1 MQRKWRRS
9 WEQKKTSYSIGSSV
23 IKAAAKC
30 VLPPLVAAGI
40 LLSTAGPAFAL
51 PTNTVIVNGTATIT
65 QTNDTMDVNQGSR
78 KLIVNSDTFVINP
91 NETLNL
97 NQGLQDVAL
106 WKVTGGDPS
115 AIYGNVNASGGLF
128 LINEGGTL
136 FSKGSQVNVGSLVT
150 SSLNIADSDFLAG
163 NYKFT
168 GNDNSGAVVN
178 QGTIT
183 AKNGGYIA
191 LMGPQ
196 VRNEGILVARQ
207 GTVALGAGK
216 AVTLDMHGDGLLNL
230 AVDAAAVNASA
241 VNHQLIAA
249 DGGRVIM
256 TARAAK
262 DLVGTVVNNSG
273 IIQARSIENKN
284 GVIRLDGGAHGTVV
298 NSGTLDASGKEAGR
312 KGGTV
317 KVLGENVELANGTSI
332 DVSGAQGG
340 GTALI
345 GGDYQGKGPEQNAKN
360 TTVENNV
367 SITADA
373 LDSGNGGKVI
383 VWADDTTKFNG
394 QISARGGA
402 NSGNGGLVETSGHKT
417 LALGDAARVNTL
429 APKGKTGNWLLD
441 PEDFTIGTG
450 TTGANYWNYIALGN
464 ALNSSDITV
473 QTAATG
479 SGNGDINVG
488 ARIDWSSP
496 TTLTLSAHRNVNVY
510 ADIASSGGADV
521 KLRADNTGVGTGTV
535 RFTDGAATGHVFTD
549 GAVAIYYNPAGGY
562 KGSDKTTWSGG
573 TVTGPYGAYVKQG
586 DGASPASK
594 LSSYMLVNNATDLQ
608 NLSQQLAGMYALGRD
623 IDASV
628 TRTWSDGM
636 GGRGFTPIGP
646 GYTSGSNPQA
656 FTGSLDGGGHTID
669 NLYINYSRT
678 ADGGARSVGLF
689 GMLGEGGVVRNL
701 SLTNVDIT
709 GTNLAATSRP
719 RSQASRGRKAD
730 SFNVGGL
737 AGLAESALID
747 NVYVSGK
754 VTGINANAVGGLA
767 GMVYEG
773 RRGSQDSVLHSVS
786 EAAVTARGFNNGGS
800 PAGGKFEDVNLSP
813 GDAPDGVAAGGLI
826 GQLVYNSELNTP
838 DKPGYEGKL
847 LETSTDTNFVRDS
860 YSSGPVTVVN
870 TGKDG
875 VQHSTIYAGGLVG
888 LNQGGS
894 IDQAYSTGA
903 VTVTSTD
910 PKSTVHAGG
919 LVGASTDSLN
929 TWDHGAEWA
938 PVILARYNGETISNS
953 YSTGK
958 VSYSGEQTHVGG
970 FIGSNSGAIT
980 KSFWDTGRS
989 GQSRGI
995 GANTGKNTGLTGLTT
1010 AQMVAHK
1017 SNFAGWDFD
1026 NTWFMLEGY
1035 TTPFLRSEY
1044 STNIRNAHQLQLMA
1058 LNPAAHYTLDTDL
1071 DLRGYHMAPGVGFA
1085 PINNFSGRFNG
1096 QGNTINYLNIHD
1108 YATDALGLFGTALS
1122 SAKIH
1127 DVALA
1132 NATVTGG
1139 AGNAAVGILA
1149 GDNAGSI
1156 YNVFTGGTV
1165 SGDGKVGGVVGN
1177 NSGSIATSFSAAK
1190 VSGAGSLGGLV
1201 GNNSGTVEESYV
1213 DEAGSVNGA
1222 GGSTPVTGANSG
1234 TVTAPTYDL
1243 GNGNWVSFGANNPVL
1258 AWTVTPDGRITL
1270 YTATQLQALQNHL
1283 SGRYRLGG
1291 DLDLAGL
1298 AWNPIGTA
1306 AGAFTGALDGN
1317 HYTLNNLTL
1326 ANNGA
1331 GALGLF
1337 GYTQGAALSNLT
1349 LMNVNIAGGAA
1360 NQYVGGLAG
1369 YVDGGSIANSAVSGI
1384 VTATGAGSYVGG
1396 LAGYNSGSI
1405 ADAGSTA
1412 TVTAKG
1418 ANSQAGGLAG
1428 ANAGDIAMASNTG
1441 AVTVVGK
1448 DSQAGGL
1455 AGENAGSIAM
1465 ASNTGAVTAAG
1476 DGSSAGGVAGVNS
1489 GTIGSYDGTVYNTG
1503 AVTTKGDGSY
1513 AGGVA
1518 GQNTATGIIG
1528 VDTWDPA
1535 TGTAYNTGAV
1545 TATGAGSRVGGVAGN
1560 NAGTISQAYAAAVVT
1575 ARGASSYAGGIAGYN
1590 SGSILSAFFGPADSG
1605 LVAKVRSDGANS
1617 SVGGI
1622 AGYNSGTIA
1631 DTLSLA
1637 AVSSG
1642 GAGSK
1647 VGGLI
1652 GDNAGGSLDT
1662 SYTLGAV
1669 TGTADSSVGGLIGRN
1684 DGTVANA
1691 VWNPDTAFARTDP
1704 RYLKKQGVGTG
1715 TNAGTAL
1722 TYSQMLQGSADYW
1735 SGWSDFA
1742 NWYTWQDGLF
1752 PGLYWSPT
1760 YMLYGRVQDGGP
1772 GVTVNKYYYDWVSH
1786 NILPYTTE
1794 TIGADGLFLMT
1805 QGGMTYN
1812 SKQFGKLSYT
1822 ALLTVAGQPYKANS
1836 IYMVSEA
1843 GYPQFYDL
1851 KKDTLIVAL
1860 EGTSDM
1866 IKANLLDFR
1875 GVFDSRFKS
1884 GAVAAAIADKYP
1896 ELMFTLGPVYHLP
1909 DDWHSPGS
1917 IHGKIYMYDLDVA
1930 GNFEAKNFDW
1940 ALSGVTGRTGYA
1952 GNNFINGGSITTH
1965 KTAYAAGDITIDNS
1979 QRPVTVFSAGGNQV
1993 VAAGYTQ
2000 QLISAGGATAKFAAA
2015 GDITLTD
2022 NGNMVIGI
2030 GSGPRFIAG
2039 GDITLTAGG
2048 LFVNWGGPDAIQAG
2062 GRYLVYAP
2070 DMVLA
2075 SWLEGADPSMPNYW
2089 ATYNNLNELF
2099 FGTRYTDYTYQT
2111 AMQLLHQNDQ
2121 LVYDTRGGLA
2131 GFVRWGYQAGDSLP
2145 AGSGFVYTAA
2155 DPRTAAGI
2163 VERPWLTPAY
2173 FAAQDRR
2180 QWAAAT
2186 AQADSAAR
2194 PGRAADS
2201 ATPDVRD
2208 DILQATIVDGGVALP
2223 ADTDDTDQEEE

>member
-9 WEQKKTSYSIGSSV
+9 WEQKKASYSIGSSV

-30 VLPPLVAAGI
+30 VLPPLVVAGI

-78 KLIVNSDTFVINP
+78 KLIVNSDTFVINS

-106 WKVTGGDPS
+106 WKVTSGDPS

-168 GNDNSGAVVN
+168 GSDNSGAVVN

-256 TARAAK
+256 TGRAAK

-284 GVIRLDGGAHGTVV
+284 GVIRLDGGAHGTVA
-298 NSGTLDASGKEAGR
+298 NSGTLDASGKEAGQ

-345 GGDYQGKGPEQNAKN
+345 GGNYQGKGPEQNAKN

-402 NSGNGGLVETSGHKT
+402 NSGNGGLIETSGHKT
-417 LALGDAARVNTL
+417 LELGDAAWVVTL

-441 PEDFTIGTG
+441 PEDFTIGTD
-450 TTGANYWNYIALGN
+450 TTGANYWNHIALGN

-473 QTAATG
+473 QTATTG
-479 SGNGDINVG
+479 SGNGDINVD
-488 ARIDWSSP
+488 ARVDWSSP

-521 KLRADNTGVGTGTV
+521 KLRADNTGTGSGSV

-608 NLSQQLAGMYALGRD
+608 NLSQQLAGVYALGRD

-628 TRTWSDGM
+628 TRTWTDGM

-646 GYTSGSNPQA
+646 QA
-656 FTGSLDGGGHTID
+656 FTGSLDGDGHTID

-678 ADGGARSVGLF
+678 YDSGARSVGLF
-689 GMLGEGGVVRNL
+689 GMLGEGSVVRNL

-719 RSQASRGRKAD
+719 QSQASRGRKAN

-747 NVYVSGK
+747 NVYVSGQ
-754 VTGINANAVGGLA
+754 VTGVNANAVGGLV

-773 RRGSQDSVLHSVS
+773 RRGSQDSILNSAS
-786 EAAVTARGFNNGGS
+786 EAAVTARGFNDGGS
-800 PAGGKFEDVNLSP
+800 PGGHSEEVEILP
-813 GDAPDGVAAGGLI
+813 GNAPDGVAAGGLI
-826 GQLVYNSELNTP
+826 GQLVYNSELNTI
-838 DKPGYEGKL
+838 DKPGGYNGGVEVV
-847 LETSTDTNFVRDS
+847 TSTDTSFVRNS

-870 TGKDG
+870 TGVDG

-903 VTVTSTD
+903 VTVTSVD

-929 TWDHGAEWA
+929 TWDMGDYVA
-938 PVILARYNGETISNS
+938 PMILARYNGETISNS

-958 VSYSGEQTHVGG
+958 VSYGGDQTHVGG
-970 FIGSNSGAIT
+970 FVGSNSGAIT
-980 KSFWDTGRS
+980 GSYWDTQRS

-1026 NTWFMLEGY
+1026 STWFMLEGY

-1058 LNPAAHYTLDTDL
+1058 LNPAAHYTLVTDL

-1096 QGNTINYLNIHD
+1096 QRHTINYLNIHD
-1108 YATDALGLFGTALS
+1108 YATGALGLFGTALS

-1132 NATVTGG
+1132 NASITGG
-1139 AGNAAVGILA
+1139 TGNAAVGILA

-1165 SGDGKVGGVVGN
+1165 SGDGSVGGIAGK

-1201 GNNSGTVEESYV
+1201 GNNSGAVEESYV
-1213 DEAGSVNGA
+1213 DEAGSVNGS
-1222 GGSTPVTGANSG
+1222 GGSAPVTGANSG

-1360 NQYVGGLAG
+1360 GQYVGGLAG
-1369 YVDGGSIANSAVSGI
+1369 YADGGSIVNSAVSGI

-1405 ADAGSTA
+1405 ADSGSTA
-1412 TVTAKG
+1412 TVTAGG

-1428 ANAGDIAMASNTG
+1428 ANAGDIAMAYNTG
-1441 AVTVVGK
+1441 AVTVEGE

-1465 ASNTGAVTAAG
+1465 AYNTGAVTAAG
-1476 DGSSAGGVAGVNS
+1476 AGSSAGGVAGVNS
-1489 GTIGSYDGTVYNTG
+1489 GTIGSYDGLVYNTG

-1545 TATGAGSRVGGVAGN
+1545 TAAGAGSRVGGVAGD

-1575 ARGASSYAGGIAGYN
+1575 ARGASSYAGGVAGYN
-1590 SGSILSAFFGPADSG
+1590 SGNIWSAFFGPADSG

-1622 AGYNSGTIA
+1622 AGYNSGAIA

-1637 AVSSG
+1637 AVSSS

-1647 VGGLI
+1647 VGGLV
-1652 GDNAGGSLDT
+1652 GANAAGGSLDT

-1691 VWNPDTAFARTDP
+1691 VWNPDSAFASTDP
-1704 RYLKKQGVGTG
+1704 RYLKKQGVGSG
-1715 TNAGTAL
+1715 TDAGTAL

-1735 SGWSDFA
+1735 SGWSDFT
-1742 NWYTWQDGLF
+1742 NWFTWQDGLF

-1760 YMLYGRVQDGGP
+1760 YSLYGRVQAGGP
-1772 GVTVNKYYYDWVSH
+1772 GVTVNKYDYDWVSR

-1794 TIGADGLFLMT
+1794 TIGADGLFLMPA
-1805 QGGMTYN
+1805 GGTEYN
-1812 SKQFGKLSYT
+1812 SSQNEGNPARTVLF
-1822 ALLTVAGQPYKANS
+1822 TVAGQPYKANS
-1836 IYMVSEA
+1836 IYAVGLA
-1843 GYPQFYDL
+1843 GSTAFYDL
-1851 KKDTLIVAL
+1851 KKDTLLFSIPDL
-1860 EGTSDM
+1860 TDQD
-1866 IKANLLDFR
+1866 IRNRYRKFDFKKI
-1875 GVFDSRFKS
+1875 FDDQIAS
-1884 GAVAAAIADKYP
+1884 GAVAAALADKYP
-1896 ELMFTLGPVYHLP
+1896 DLLFSLGPVYHVP
-1909 DDWHSPGS
+1909 GDWHDPGGVHDQ
-1917 IHGKIYMYDLDVA
+1917 IFLYDLDVA
-1930 GNFEAKNFDW
+1930 GSFEAQSFDW
-1940 ALSGVTGRTGYA
+1940 YIV
-1952 GNNFINGGSITTH
+1952 GGSRKTYVSAGSVTAH
-1965 KTAYAAGDITIDNS
+1965 QTAYAAGDIIIDNS
-1979 QRPVTVFSAGGNQV
+1979 QWPADAYSYAGNRIIN
-1993 VAAGYTQ
+1993 GYT
-2000 QLISAGGATAKFAAA
+2000 QLISAGGKTAKFIAD
-2015 GDITLTD
+2015 GDITLTE
-2022 NGNMVIGI
+2022 NQNIAIGS
-2030 GSGPRFIAG
+2030 GSGPRIIAG
-2039 GDITLTAGG
+2039 GDVTINCGG
-2048 LFVNWGGPDAIQAG
+2048 MFINWAGPDAIQAG
-2062 GRYLVYAP
+2062 GRYLIYAP
-2070 DMVLA
+2070 DMLLT
-2075 SWLEGADPSMPNYW
+2075 SWLAPAPEDPSAGKYQW
-2089 ATYNNLNELF
+2089 LSGVLSDLF
-2099 FGTRYTDYTYQT
+2099 FGTRYNDLTYKT
-2111 AMQLLHQNDQ
+2111 AMRLTYLNDQ
-2121 LVYDTRGGLA
+2121 LIYDTRGGLN
-2131 GFVRWGYQAGDSLP
+2131 GFVQWGYQAGDSLP

-2155 DPRTAAGI
+2155 NPRTAAGI
-2163 VERPWLTPAY
+2163 AERPWLTPAY

-2194 PGRAADS
+2194 PGLAADS
-2201 ATPDVRD
+2201 AIPDVRD
-2208 DILQATIVDGGVALP
+2208 DILQVGIVDGGVALP
-2223 ADTDDTDQEEE
+2223 ADTDDTDQGEE